1 MDSKTKNLL
10 IMLTV
15 IGIIT
20 IISLIVIYKKYI
32 KEKNTGPNVSTVR
45 VIKYDSTGNVQSD
58 STQPQTTMNPVLGFM
73 LMFIFLII
81 VAIILYTTILRYRV
95 AYKSIESGNTAI
107 GLAAL
112 SPEIGGGI
120 RSIFRS
126 DNLDLM

>member
-32 KEKNTGPNVSTVR
+32 KEKNTNETVR
-45 VIKYDSTGNVQSD
+45 VIKYDSTGNIQSD
-58 STQPQTTMNPVLGFM
+58 TTQKQITVNPVLGFV